1 SVSPVLIILGALP
14 WLLLLLHQIFR
25 RGFTVLLVWLFIAP
39 VATNLLQRT
48 ETDDQGL
55 IYETSGT
62 AKDIYDKDF
71 YYEQPAAVT
80 WQKLLNPTRT
90 LLGLLLMVFVLNALL
105 KKTPWIP
112 LNRTEKYMGIFSL
125 ILLSN
130 VFLWSARLGF
140 GLTVAVDAFITPF
153 VAYFLARRFV
163 INEYRFVQLVRVI
176 GYMGVYVILFCLVE
190 RLTTLDMFYRLRGP
204 FESANT
210 LHPVLAV
217 AFFVAWI
224 NPVYEGRQSLP
235 NPIRW
240 AILSIV
246 PIVVGVTLT
255 RGNWVGFLSAFAI
268 FLILARRLERFPRTA
283 QKIGLILI
291 IPLILGLSLANL
303 IPENLLEERVMD
315 GENIL
320 GRFATWIATLRIALT
335 SPFFGVG
342 LNNLYGLLSIDIV
355 T

>member
-1 SVSPVLIILGALP
+1 
-14 WLLLLLHQIFR
+14 
-25 RGFTVLLVWLFIAP
+25 
-39 VATNLLQRT
+39 
-48 ETDDQGL
+48 
-55 IYETSGT
+55 
-62 AKDIYDKDF
+62 
-71 YYEQPAAVT
+71 
-80 WQKLLNPTRT
+80 
-90 LLGLLLMVFVLNALL
+90 
-105 KKTPWIP
+105 
-112 LNRTEKYMGIFSL
+112 
-125 ILLSN
+125 
-130 VFLWSARLGF
+130 
-140 GLTVAVDAFITPF
+140 VAVDAFITPF

-163 INEYRFVQLVRVI
+163 INEYRFDQLVRVI

-246 PIVVGVTLT
+246 PIVVGFTLT
-255 RGNWVGFLSAFAI
+255 RGNWVGFLSALAI

-355 T
+355 TYAGFENYSTPHNSLLSILAELGTVGVVVYVAALMAIVKMGVGLYRRGGRLQDRWRGVALVAIMVAYIMPSLFAQTMGIPGLIHIYVYVFAGAVAGRYSKTWAVSRGEKRHYYANAQKVRRRLEVEPLASFSRKHILQREN